1 MDYEICFLVCGNR
14 ASALGL
20 QKAVGCFLCE
30 ESELFCFCGRAHA
43 RARACRSHGDTR
55 AGRAGH
61 TLGFVSAL
69 LSQISS
75 HITKAIKARKVGGF
89 FMVLRK
95 NCHSFNSYIQ
105 AFFIRS
111 YGDIC
116 GLPSGRAPKRRTDT
130 WRSGSGS
137 ASHCGGIPL
146 PDKTA
151 WECIFRSRRPWW
163 SPASGV
169 GVGGP
174 PLCWYPCNSSRISDN
189 GSDCLTSGHHRRQV
203 LKRAKYK
210 VSLFR
215 KPIYVLT
222 SGQLIWQLGRRGEWS
237 QLDFGVL

>member
-43 RARACRSHGDTR
+43 RARACRSHGNTR
-55 AGRAGH
+55 AGRAVRRAGH
-61 TLGFVSAL
+61 TLGLVSAL

-89 FMVLRK
+89 MVLRK
-95 NCHSFNSYIQ
+95 LSFFQSYIQ

-116 GLPSGRAPKRRTDT
+116 GLPSGRGPRRRTDT
-130 WRSGSGS
+130 LRSGSGS

-151 WECIFRSRRPWW
+151 WECIFQSRRP
-163 SPASGV
+163 
-169 GVGGP
+169 
-174 PLCWYPCNSSRISDN
+174 
-189 GSDCLTSGHHRRQV
+189 
-203 LKRAKYK
+203 
-210 VSLFR
+210 
-215 KPIYVLT
+215 
-222 SGQLIWQLGRRGEWS
+222 
-237 QLDFGVL
+237 

>member
-30 ESELFCFCGRAHA
+30 KVYCFVFASERKHA
-43 RARACRSHGDTR
+43 RAH
-55 AGRAGH
+55 AGH

-75 HITKAIKARKVGGF
+75 HITKAIKGQESGG
-89 FMVLRK
+89 LLHGSSK
-95 NCHSFNSYIQ
+95 NCHSFKSYIQ

-111 YGDIC
+111 CGDTC
-116 GLPSGRAPKRRTDT
+116 GLPSGRAPRRRTDT
-130 WRSGSGS
+130 LRSGSGS

-151 WECIFRSRRPWW
+151 WACIFQSPRPWW

-174 PLCWYPCNSSRISDN
+174 PLCWYLCNSSRISDN
-189 GSDCLTSGHHRRQV
+189 GSGCLTSGHHRRQV

-215 KPIYVLT
+215 KPISTYWLT
-222 SGQLIWQLGRRGEWS
+222 GGWPADMTAGPEGWMKSVR
-237 QLDFGVL
+237 F

>member
-14 ASALGL
+14 VSALCL

-30 ESELFCFCGRAHA
+30 KSDFCFVFASERAHT
-43 RARACRSHGDTR
+43 RARACRSLSNMR
-55 AGRAGH
+55 ALRAARRRAGH

-75 HITKAIKARKVGGF
+75 HITKTIKGHESWGLLHGSSK
-89 FMVLRK
+89 MVI
-95 NCHSFNSYIQ
+95 FQSYIQ
-105 AFFIRS
+105 AFFIHS

-116 GLPSGRAPKRRTDT
+116 GLPSGRAPRRRTDT

-151 WECIFRSRRPWW
+151 WACIFQSRRPWW

-174 PLCWYPCNSSRISDN
+174 LLCWYPCNSSRISDN
-189 GSDCLTSGHHRRQV
+189 GSGCLTSGHHRRQV

-215 KPIYVLT
+215 KPISTYWLVV
-222 SGQLIWQLGRRGEWS
+222 GQLI
-237 QLDFGVL
+237 